1 VLVMTATPIP
11 RTLAL
16 TVYGDLDVSVLD
28 ELPPGRK
35 PVVTTQRTEAHRSKV
50 MQFVRDEISKG
61 RQVYVIFPLIEESEK
76 LDLEN
81 LQDGY
86 DRLLEAFPRPDYQIS
101 VVHGRM
107 KADVKETEMAR
118 FKEMKTQIM
127 VSTTVIEVGV
137 NVPNATVMI
146 IENAE
151 RFGLAQ
157 LHQLRGRVG
166 RGADQSYCIL
176 MTSYKLS
183 KTARERLEVIC
194 KTNDGFEIAEADLKL
209 RGPGDIAGTKQSG
222 AFEFKAANLI
232 EDQAILRT
240 ARTIAE
246 DILLRDPGL
255 KAPEHAA
262 LARFLA
268 TEYKYKQDWSRIS

>member
-1 VLVMTATPIP
+1 
-11 RTLAL
+11 
-16 TVYGDLDVSVLD
+16 
-28 ELPPGRK
+28 
-35 PVVTTQRTEAHRSKV
+35 
-50 MQFVRDEISKG
+50 
-61 RQVYVIFPLIEESEK
+61 
-76 LDLEN
+76 
-81 LQDGY
+81 
-86 DRLLEAFPRPDYQIS
+86 
-101 VVHGRM
+101 
-107 KADVKETEMAR
+107 
-118 FKEMKTQIM
+118 
-127 VSTTVIEVGV
+127 
-137 NVPNATVMI
+137 
-146 IENAE
+146 
-151 RFGLAQ
+151 
-157 LHQLRGRVG
+157 
-166 RGADQSYCIL
+166 
-176 MTSYKLS
+176 
-183 KTARERLEVIC
+183 VIC